1 LGKAANLGAAQKKQ
15 LDTELKNQETLIEQ
29 LHKLY
34 IPPEKLGISPPLKPA
49 LVDLVNARA
58 EATLKFLAYR
68 GTPDDLP
75 QRYER
80 LRNDPS
86 IAAAIAAL
94 PTRDQLGPRKDS
106 REAWR
111 AFVDKLDAGL
121 LNDSLPIYREG
132 NV

>member
-1 LGKAANLGAAQKKQ
+1 QEEDVKKNREQDKTEIPGSSQKKQ
-15 LDTELKNQETLIEQ
+15 FDTELKNEEARIEQ

-34 IPPEKLGISPPLKPA
+34 IPPEKLGVSPPLKPE
-49 LVDLVNARA
+49 LVDRVNARA

-86 IAAAIAAL
+86 IAAAL
-94 PTRDQLGPRKDS
+94 GSLTTHDQLGPRKDS

-111 AFVDKLDAGL
+111 AFVDKLDA
-121 LNDSLPIYREG
+121 
-132 NV
+132 